1 MRKTDATEL
10 SKGLMRH
17 RLLGGTAIAAKMD
30 TLLYLH
36 QVSDADPRR
45 LILAETRKGKNIEAT
60 YLTFNSET
68 QHAEL
73 GHTLAED
80 KAADKIK
87 LSTNAKLAKKSDITW
102 YVHNQQGQPKTTV
115 ATEVGGKREVTLAL
129 LDELI
134 SEGKLIGVPA
144 EKNATLIYTSDYPFC
159 YCGKPVSLDFA
170 KEGTCSAECWNAKD
184 KTCAW
189 HLCDKPVLDVYAR
202 DWTSRYCHS
211 WHRESDEKK
220 KRREEAPAQ
229 TDQQAQTEMK
239 TEVAV

>member
-1 MRKTDATEL
+1 
-10 SKGLMRH
+10 MRH

-189 HLCDKPVLDVYAR
+189 HLCDKPVMDIYSR
-202 DWTSRYCHS
+202 DWAGKYCHS
-211 WHRESDEKK
+211 WHRESDEKAK
-220 KRREEAPAQ
+220 AKAKTQ
-229 TDQQAQTEMK
+229 TQTVP
-239 TEVAV
+239 EVLELQETV